1 MFRIYRSILVSLAG
15 IAASAGTVAA
25 GTIRHD
31 VPDQLYRDLAA
42 QPQFDAVGRYDRFAS
57 GSLIGSLTLI
67 HPNWALTAAHV
78 VDWPDMDG
86 NPNNNA
92 LGYVKIAGQTRP
104 AAEVIVPT
112 SDGINPGW
120 NGDIGQ
126 GFDIALVRF
135 DEPITNVTPAK
146 IYTGF
151 QELGKVVTMVGY
163 GQTGTGKTGST
174 GASGVKRAGQN
185 VIDEL
190 FTVRNGATTL
200 RWDFDEPAPRL
211 SPNRLGGSSIP
222 LDLEYQIASGD
233 SGGGSFIFEDGE
245 WWLAG
250 VHSGTYDFFAYPG
263 TNDSH
268 TYGDVAL
275 VTRVSAYQ
283 EFIFRHIPSLA
294 VIPEPMHLS
303 AIGIGSLL
311 LIRRRRMAA

>member
-1 MFRIYRSILVSLAG
+1 
-15 IAASAGTVAA
+15 
-25 GTIRHD
+25 
-31 VPDQLYRDLAA
+31 
-42 QPQFDAVGRYDRFAS
+42 
-57 GSLIGSLTLI
+57 
-67 HPNWALTAAHV
+67 ALTAAHV

-190 FTVRNGATTL
+190 FTVRNGA
-200 RWDFDEPAPRL
+200 
-211 SPNRLGGSSIP
+211 
-222 LDLEYQIASGD
+222 
-233 SGGGSFIFEDGE
+233 
-245 WWLAG
+245 
-250 VHSGTYDFFAYPG
+250 
-263 TNDSH
+263 
-268 TYGDVAL
+268 
-275 VTRVSAYQ
+275 
-283 EFIFRHIPSLA
+283 
-294 VIPEPMHLS
+294 
-303 AIGIGSLL
+303 
-311 LIRRRRMAA
+311 